1 MMTTSPVTTNQTGVD
16 SIPTK
21 NVGRNPLGTKTSV
34 YRRAAWKN
42 PIDEA
47 SKKNLIEK
55 TQKKN
60 YVS

>member
-1 MMTTSPVTTNQTGVD
+1 MMTTSPVTNQTGVD

-34 YRRAAWKN
+34 YRRKQWTN
-42 PIDEA
+42 PIAADA
-47 SKKNLIEK
+47 KKTLIEK